1 MAAQPYLNKSSGH
14 LFRIS
19 LAVYFNSEHGKERR
33 KMSILQHKFPS
44 THHFNCISTSS
55 SMSHNLYI
63 SLASNFTWT
72 SLHHLGLSDLSK
84 ETGPLLCLCQA
95 CVHSTSDSADPQ
107 ESDTEMLTDEQHR
120 EIRGKNREGKKKIFL
135 LQALFVGSWYCHNN
149 IWRPSC
155 RFTELGCAFGWSIFP
170 QMTLAGL
177 LCEELTNLWSWKS
190 GCWAVVCCNVSV
202 KNQSERFEQVL
213 RAGMRRSG
221 LGCRKMEHNFKF
233 TEDLH
238 GIFLCGYPINPSRVE
253 VNLLVQCGSSRK
265 HESIK
270 NSVIEDAIYDFL
282 LRAQRSC
289 HDFWVQIPSNR
300 KQWLTLQVKKNCLR
314 FFASLVGRVTCWCA
328 VINMCLFWVTTE
340 VSKGIRVLQP
350 KIFARG
356 QFLKTPPPTFFMTS
370 LPMSEMLWWFL

>member
-1 MAAQPYLNKSSGH
+1 MSTERKDVKCQFSNTS
-14 LFRIS
+14 FRPHIILIAYQLLPACRITFTS
-19 LAVYFNSEHGKERR
+19 VLHQILPEQASITLVFLTFPRKPGLCCVCAKLACIRPLTQLTPRSQ
-33 KMSILQHKFPS
+33 ILKCWQ
-44 THHFNCISTSS
+44 TSS
-55 SMSHNLYI
+55 
-63 SLASNFTWT
+63 
-72 SLHHLGLSDLSK
+72 
-84 ETGPLLCLCQA
+84 TGRL
-95 CVHSTSDSADPQ
+95 
-107 ESDTEMLTDEQHR
+107 EGKTER
-120 EIRGKNREGKKKIFL
+120 GKKKIFL

-238 GIFLCGYPINPSRVE
+238 GIFLCGYPINPSRVK
-253 VNLLVQCGSSRK
+253 VNLLVQCVSSRK

-270 NSVIEDAIYDFL
+270 NSVTEDAIYDFL

-300 KQWLTLQVKKNCLR
+300 KQWLTL
-314 FFASLVGRVTCWCA
+314 
-328 VINMCLFWVTTE
+328 
-340 VSKGIRVLQP
+340 
-350 KIFARG
+350 
-356 QFLKTPPPTFFMTS
+356 
-370 LPMSEMLWWFL
+370 